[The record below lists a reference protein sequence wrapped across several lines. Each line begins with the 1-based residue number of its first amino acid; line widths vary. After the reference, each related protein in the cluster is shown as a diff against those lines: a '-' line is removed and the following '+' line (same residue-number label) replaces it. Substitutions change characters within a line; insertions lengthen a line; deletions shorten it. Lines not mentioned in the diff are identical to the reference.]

1 MVVWNWL
8 LFSRKTEHAL
18 LADPVQA
25 PDTGY
30 ELTDDAH
37 ATSETLVRRLAK
49 EQLWPQRGRIAL
61 TFICM
66 VFVAGS
72 SAAMIYLL
80 KDVVDQV
87 LVARDRQ
94 MLYMLPGAII
104 GLALVSGI
112 AGYFEAVNMEVIGHR
127 MVANLQRMMYR
138 SMIFSD
144 LQFFH
149 NNSVGN
155 LISRFLNDVS
165 MLRFSVAKALT
176 GLVKDSL
183 LVVFLVT
190 ILIVHNWFLAL
201 LTVIVFPLA
210 LYPIVRIGKR
220 MRKISRNTQVETGE
234 MTTLL
239 EETFQGARHVK
250 AYTMEEQETARA
262 GSAIERVY
270 DLLRKAARVQA
281 ISRPLMETLG
291 GIALALAILYGGSQV
306 IEGAMT
312 TGELASFLA
321 ALLAAYKPMKN
332 IANLNATLQQGLA
345 AAQRVFSILDLAP
358 SIADKEGAVEL
369 ENIRGDIS
377 FSDVQFSYNE
387 KSTALNGID
396 LDIAAGKTVAL
407 VGPSGAGKSTIL
419 NLIPRFYDAD
429 NGSVTID
436 GHDVRDLTLGSLR
449 RCIGLVSQEISL
461 FDDTIRAN
469 IAYGRPGATDEEV
482 TRAATDADAHD
493 FISALPNGYETP
505 VGGRGVKLSGGQRQR
520 IAIARA
526 MIKDAPVLLLD
537 EATSALDTE
546 TERQVQAALAR
557 LKQGRTTVVIAHRLS
572 TIVDADTIFVM
583 ENGGIVET
591 GTHHSLL
598 AEDGAYKRL
607 YLMQFSDDEKKASIA
622 ESVPND
628 PDATS
633 PAAAKA

>member
-1 MVVWNWL
+1 MA
-8 LFSRKTEHAL
+8 E
-18 LADPVQA
+18 PVQA
-25 PDTGY
+25 PDTGH

-37 ATSETLVRRLAK
+37 ATSDALVRRLAK
-49 EQLWPQRGRIAL
+49 EQLWPQRGRIGL

-66 VFVAGS
+66 VLVAGS

-87 LVARDRQ
+87 LVARDRE
-94 MLYMLPGAII
+94 MLYLLPGVII

-127 MVANLQRMMYR
+127 MVANLQRLMYR
-138 SMIFSD
+138 GMIWSD

-149 NNSVGN
+149 DNSVGR
-155 LISRFLNDVS
+155 LISRFINDAGL
-165 MLRFSVAKALT
+165 LRFSVAKALT

-190 ILIVHNWFLAL
+190 ILLVHNWVLAL
-201 LTVIVFPLA
+201 LTVVVFPLA

-234 MTTLL
+234 LTTLL
-239 EETFQGARHVK
+239 DETFQGARHVK

-262 GSAIERVY
+262 TRAIEKIF
-270 DLLRKAARVQA
+270 DLTRKAARVQA

-306 IEGAMT
+306 IEGTMT

-345 AAQRVFSILDLAP
+345 AAQRVFNILDLAP
-358 SIADKEGAVEL
+358 SIDDKAGAVQL
-369 ENIRGDIS
+369 DKIRGDIR
-377 FSDVQFSYNE
+377 FTDVQFRYDD
-387 KSTALNGID
+387 KGTALNGID
-396 LDIAAGKTVAL
+396 LDIPAGKTVAL

-419 NLIPRFYDAD
+419 NLIPRFYDA
-429 NGSVTID
+429 NSGSVTVD
-436 GHDVRDLTLGSLR
+436 GHDVRDVALESLR

-469 IAYGRPGATDEEV
+469 IAYGRPGATEEEI
-482 TRAATDADAHD
+482 TRAAIDADAHD
-493 FISALPNGYETP
+493 FITGLPDGYDTH

-526 MIKDAPVLLLD
+526 MIKDAPILLLD

-572 TIVDADTIFVM
+572 TIVEADTIFVM
-583 ENGGIVET
+583 EDGRVVET
-591 GTHHSLL
+591 GTHSELL
-598 AEDGAYKRL
+598 AQGGAYKRL
-607 YLMQFSDDEKKASIA
+607 YTLQFAGDERVERPSATETVRSGDGA
-622 ESVPND
+622 N
-628 PDATS
+628 PDAGP
-633 PAAAKA
+633 PATVQA

>member
-1 MVVWNWL
+1 
-8 LFSRKTEHAL
+8 
-18 LADPVQA
+18 LAEPVQA
-25 PDTGY
+25 PDTGH

-37 ATSETLVRRLAK
+37 ATSDALVRRLAK
-49 EQLWPQRGRIAL
+49 EQLWPQRGRIGL

-66 VFVAGS
+66 VLVAGS

-87 LVARDRQ
+87 LVARDRE
-94 MLYMLPGAII
+94 MLYLLPGVII

-127 MVANLQRMMYR
+127 MVANLQRLMYR
-138 SMIFSD
+138 GMIWSD

-149 NNSVGN
+149 DNSVGR
-155 LISRFLNDVS
+155 LISRFINDAGL
-165 MLRFSVAKALT
+165 LRFSVAKALT

-190 ILIVHNWFLAL
+190 ILLVHNWVLAL
-201 LTVIVFPLA
+201 LTVVVFPLA

-234 MTTLL
+234 LTTLL
-239 EETFQGARHVK
+239 DETFQGARHVK

-262 GSAIERVY
+262 TRAIEKIF
-270 DLLRKAARVQA
+270 DLTRKAARVQA

-306 IEGAMT
+306 IEGTMT

-345 AAQRVFSILDLAP
+345 AAQRVFNILDLAP
-358 SIADKEGAVEL
+358 SIDDKAGAVQL
-369 ENIRGDIS
+369 DKIRGDIR
-377 FSDVQFSYNE
+377 FTDVQFRYDD
-387 KSTALNGID
+387 KGTALNGID
-396 LDIAAGKTVAL
+396 LDIPAGKTVAL

-419 NLIPRFYDAD
+419 NLIPRFYDA
-429 NGSVTID
+429 NSGSVTVD
-436 GHDVRDLTLGSLR
+436 GHDVRDVALESLR

-469 IAYGRPGATDEEV
+469 IAYGRPGATEEEI
-482 TRAATDADAHD
+482 TRAAIDADAHN
-493 FISALPNGYETP
+493 FITGLPDGYDTH

-526 MIKDAPVLLLD
+526 MIKDAPILLLD

-572 TIVDADTIFVM
+572 TIVEADTIFVM
-583 ENGGIVET
+583 EDGRVVET
-591 GTHHSLL
+591 GTHSELL
-598 AEDGAYKRL
+598 AQGGAYKRL
-607 YLMQFSDDEKKASIA
+607 YTLQFAGDERVERPSATETVRSGDGA
-622 ESVPND
+622 N
-628 PDATS
+628 PDAGP
-633 PAAAKA
+633 PATVQA

>member
-1 MVVWNWL
+1 MA
-8 LFSRKTEHAL
+8 E
-18 LADPVQA
+18 PVQA
-25 PDTGY
+25 PDTGH

-37 ATSETLVRRLAK
+37 ATSDALVRRLAK
-49 EQLWPQRGRIAL
+49 EQLWPQRGRIGL

-66 VFVAGS
+66 VLVAGT

-87 LVARDRQ
+87 LIARDRE
-94 MLYMLPGAII
+94 MLYLLPGVII
-104 GLALVSGI
+104 GLALISGI

-127 MVANLQRMMYR
+127 MVANLQRLMYR
-138 SMIFSD
+138 GMIWSD

-149 NNSVGN
+149 DNSVGR
-155 LISRFLNDVS
+155 LISRFINDAGL
-165 MLRFSVAKALT
+165 LRFSVAKALT

-190 ILIVHNWFLAL
+190 ILIVHNWLLAL
-201 LTVIVFPLA
+201 LTVVVFPLA

-234 MTTLL
+234 LTTLL
-239 EETFQGARHVK
+239 DETFQGARHVK

-262 GSAIERVY
+262 TGAIEKVF
-270 DLLRKAARVQA
+270 DLTRKAARVQA

-306 IEGAMT
+306 IDGTMT

-345 AAQRVFSILDLAP
+345 AAQRVFSILDLKP
-358 SIADKEGAVEL
+358 SIDDKADAVKL
-369 ENIRGDIS
+369 DNVRGDIR
-377 FSDVQFSYNE
+377 FTDVQFRYND
-387 KSTALNGID
+387 KGTALNGID
-396 LDIAAGKTVAL
+396 LDIPAGKTIAL

-419 NLIPRFYDAD
+419 NLIPRFYDA
-429 NGSVTID
+429 NSGIVTVD
-436 GHDVRDLTLGSLR
+436 GHDVRDVALESLR
-449 RCIGLVSQEISL
+449 RSIGLVSQEISL

-469 IAYGRPGATDEEV
+469 IAYGRPGATEEEI
-482 TRAATDADAHD
+482 TRAAIDADAHD
-493 FISALPNGYETP
+493 FISGLPDGYDTH

-526 MIKDAPVLLLD
+526 MIKDAPILLLD

-572 TIVDADTIFVM
+572 TIIDADTIFVM
-583 ENGGIVET
+583 EDGRVAET
-591 GTHHSLL
+591 GTHTELL
-598 AEDGAYKRL
+598 ARGGAYNRL
-607 YLMQFSDDEKKASIA
+607 YTMQFAGDDGIEKSDTAATAIA
-622 ESVPND
+622 D
-628 PDATS
+628 TDAGP
-633 PAAAKA
+633 PAAAQA

>member
-1 MVVWNWL
+1 MA
-8 LFSRKTEHAL
+8 E
-18 LADPVQA
+18 PVQG
-25 PDTGY
+25 PDTGH

-37 ATSETLVRRLAK
+37 ATSDALVRRLAK
-49 EQLWPQRGRIAL
+49 EQLWPQRGRIGL

-66 VFVAGS
+66 VLVAGS

-87 LVARDRQ
+87 LVARDRE
-94 MLYMLPGAII
+94 MLYLLPGVII

-127 MVANLQRMMYR
+127 MVANLQRLMYR
-138 SMIFSD
+138 GMIWSD

-149 NNSVGN
+149 DNSVGR
-155 LISRFLNDVS
+155 LISRFINDAGL
-165 MLRFSVAKALT
+165 LRFSVAKALT

-190 ILIVHNWFLAL
+190 ILLVHNWALAL
-201 LTVIVFPLA
+201 LTVVVFPLA

-234 MTTLL
+234 LTTLL
-239 EETFQGARHVK
+239 DETFQGARHVK

-262 GSAIERVY
+262 TRAIEKVF
-270 DLLRKAARVQA
+270 DLTRKAARVQA

-306 IEGAMT
+306 IEGTMT

-332 IANLNATLQQGLA
+332 IANLNAMLQQGLA
-345 AAQRVFSILDLAP
+345 AAQRVFNILDLAP
-358 SIADKEGAVEL
+358 SIDDKAGAVQL
-369 ENIRGDIS
+369 DKIRGDIR
-377 FSDVQFSYNE
+377 FTDVQFRYND
-387 KSTALNGID
+387 KGTALNGID
-396 LDIAAGKTVAL
+396 LDITAGKTVAL

-419 NLIPRFYDAD
+419 NLIPRFYDA
-429 NGSVTID
+429 NSGSVTVD
-436 GHDVRDLTLGSLR
+436 GHDVRDVALESLR

-469 IAYGRPGATDEEV
+469 IAYGRPGATEEEI
-482 TRAATDADAHD
+482 TRAAIDADAHD
-493 FISALPNGYETP
+493 FITGLPDGYDTH

-526 MIKDAPVLLLD
+526 MIKDAPILLLD

-572 TIVDADTIFVM
+572 TIVEADTIFVM
-583 ENGGIVET
+583 EDGRVVET
-591 GTHHSLL
+591 GTHSELL
-598 AEDGAYKRL
+598 AQGGAYKRL
-607 YLMQFSDDEKKASIA
+607 YTLQFAGDERVERPSATETVRSGDGA
-622 ESVPND
+622 N
-628 PDATS
+628 PDAGP
-633 PAAAKA
+633 PAAVQA